1 MVGAMSSSRLL
12 IRTVSSTNRAL
23 AQYSRSYFNSPRPIP
38 KSLPQTPVV
47 KVPKAPASTDA
58 KPAKPGTA
66 NPDVVSPSPT
76 TANEAIVEALPEVGV
91 DGGSDKSVTDWSKSY
106 FGLSSQAFSKDI
118 ADILLA
124 PIDPLDVE
132 MKPGLFV
139 VLLHTSFTD
148 LKMA

>member
-124 PIDPLDVE
+124 PIDPSDVE